1 MSRSARF
8 PGKVAFVTGGDSG
21 IGLGISRALLRVGM
35 KLVITYRD
43 PMHLRQANAALQHAG
58 ERVYAIR
65 LDVTDR
71 NALSVAASET
81 IRVFG
86 KVHILVNNAGVWP
99 TIALSNA
106 SFDDFDW
113 CMSVNVG
120 GVFNG
125 IRTFLPHIRSHG
137 EGGHI
142 VTTASV
148 TGLVVGPLWGLYSTS
163 KFAVVGMMEALR
175 SELEG
180 SEVGVSVF
188 CPGGIVSNIGQSERN
203 RPATFSQA
211 GTPDAGQKELLE
223 AYGTSMREVILKRGI
238 SQTVMD
244 PLDAGEIVLNGI
256 HNNDLYVISHAEY
269 KLAIQER
276 SDALKAS
283 IPDAQDV
290 PPTRTAVARIAQSP
304 MYANGIASR
313 VRRKELLQIQ
323 DEQISIHDEF

>member
-1 MSRSARF
+1 MKDLE
-8 PGKVAFVTGGDSG
+8 GKVAFVTGGDSG
-21 IGLGISRALLRVGM
+21 IGLGVSRVLLRSGM
-35 KLVITYRD
+35 KLVMTYRD
-43 PMHLRQANAALQHAG
+43 PRHLRQATAELQHAG
-58 ERVYAIR
+58 DRVHAIR

-71 NALSVAASET
+71 NAFSAAADET

-113 CMSVNVG
+113 CMSVNVS

-142 VTTASV
+142 VTTSSV
-148 TGLVVGPLWGLYSTS
+148 TGLVVGPLSGVYSTS

-188 CPGGIVSNIGQSERN
+188 CPGGVVSNIGRSDRN
-203 RPATFSQA
+203 RPATFSQT
-211 GTPDAGQKELLE
+211 GTPDDRQKELLE
-223 AYGTSMREVILKRGI
+223 AYGRGMREAILKSGI
-238 SQTVMD
+238 SQAMMS

-256 HNNDLYVISHAEY
+256 HNNDLYIISHAEY
-269 KLAIQER
+269 EQAIQER

-290 PPTRTAVARIAQSP
+290 PPTRTAVARIAQTS
-304 MYANGIASR
+304 MYANEIARR
-313 VRRKELLQIQ
+313 VRRKELRQMQ
-323 DEQISIHDEF
+323 DEPISIHGGS